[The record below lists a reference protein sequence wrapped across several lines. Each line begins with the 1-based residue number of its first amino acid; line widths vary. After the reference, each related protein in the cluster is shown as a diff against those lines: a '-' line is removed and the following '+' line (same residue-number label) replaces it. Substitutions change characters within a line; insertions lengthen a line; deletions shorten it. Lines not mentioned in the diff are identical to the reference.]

1 MTRFLRGFFVQSLK
15 NKKKKEI
22 KVHQKS
28 SNQVGNG
35 KRQGQKRFPAGKG

>member
-1 MTRFLRGFFVQSLK
+1 M
-15 NKKKKEI
+15 KEMADWYI
-22 KVHQKS
+22 KFHQKS